1 VRTRRFSWH
10 ISWLALLAACLPV
23 FAAGEAAAQRASPA
37 PARAEAQ
44 RDEPGAM
51 MSERAFRRFDTIT
64 KAYGDGRYTEAQQ
77 AAEAYL
83 RSELNDH
90 ERAMGEQ
97 LLGYILI
104 ARERLDEAVPH
115 FRQALA
121 LDALPNAAHFGV
133 MRALAQLHAAQ
144 GDWQASIDAMNEYL
158 RYQPEPT
165 AEDGIMM
172 GQSLAQLGR
181 HRDALP
187 WVRAAIERAGDK
199 AQESWHQLEL
209 AMLFELRDYR
219 AALRVLNALV
229 ARWPERLRYWEMM
242 AGAHQELGQH
252 ADALAA
258 LMAAYHGG
266 LLDEEAKLLNLV
278 RLNMYVEL
286 PYQGGAI
293 LERALDRGQVDASK
307 PNLELLLQA
316 WIAAREFGRAAAV
329 IERLAPLTDD
339 GELYLQQAR
348 LMMEQNQWQA
358 TLDAGQKALERGNL
372 AQPGAA
378 WLLTGIALMELDRL
392 REARQAFLRA
402 QEHDP
407 DARRQAREWQRF
419 VEDRIEAAGLRAGG

>member
-1 VRTRRFSWH
+1 MSARR
-10 ISWLALLAACLPV
+10 IPGRIRWLALVAACLPV
-23 FAAGEAAAQRASPA
+23 FAAGAAAAA
-37 PARAEAQ
+37 PTPTRAEAQ
-44 RDEPGAM
+44 RAEPGAM
-51 MSERAFRRFDTIT
+51 MGERAFRRFEAAS
-64 KAYGDGRYTEAQQ
+64 KAYGDGRYAEAQE

-104 ARERLDEAVPH
+104 AREQLEDAVPH
-115 FRQALA
+115 FRRAIA
-121 LDALPNAAHFGV
+121 LDALSNAAHFSTL
-133 MRALAQLHAAQ
+133 RSLAQLYAAQ
-144 GDWQASIDAMNEYL
+144 DAWQASIETMDEYL
-158 RYQPEPT
+158 RHQPGPT

-172 GQSLAQLGR
+172 AQALAQLGR

-187 WVRAAIERAGDK
+187 WVRTAIARAGDR

-209 AMLFELRDYR
+209 AILFELGDYR
-219 AALRVLNALV
+219 AALSVLNALV

-266 LLDEEAKLLNLV
+266 LLEEEGKLLNLV
-278 RLNMYVEL
+278 RLHMYVEL
-286 PYQGGAI
+286 PYQGGA
-293 LERALDRGQVDASK
+293 LLAHAMATGRVDASK

-316 WIAAREFGRAAAV
+316 WIAAREFERAAGV
-329 IERLAPLTDD
+329 IDRLAPLTGD

-358 TLDAGQKALERGNL
+358 TLDAGRKALELGTL
-372 AQPGAA
+372 AQPGTA
-378 WLLTGIALMELDRL
+378 WLLIGIALMELDQL
-392 REARQAFLRA
+392 RDARQAFQRA
-402 QEHDP
+402 QEHGP
-407 DARRQAREWQRF
+407 EAGRQAREWQRF
-419 VEDRIEAAGLRAGG
+419 VEDRIEAAELRAGG